1 MSLGRAYGKY
11 TGEFRETAVR
21 RLRDSDNVAALCRE
35 LGISR
40 QLLYQWR
47 DRAAAEAA
55 RPDPATVTGQQLR
68 QEILTLKQALG
79 EKSLQLDFLQGA
91 LGKIE
96 ALRRDSPVSGAMAST
111 SRSAR

>member
-1 MSLGRAYGKY
+1 MSPGRAYGKY
-11 TGEFRETAVR
+11 TGEFRETAMR

-47 DRAAAEAA
+47 DRAAAEATK
-55 RPDPATVTGQQLR
+55 PDPATVTERQLR
-68 QEILTLKQALG
+68 QEILKLKQALG
-79 EKSLQLDFLQGA
+79 EKSLQVDFLQGA

-96 ALRRDSPVSGAMAST
+96 ALRRGSPVSGAMAST
-111 SRSAR
+111 SKSGK

>member
-1 MSLGRAYGKY
+1 MSLGRVYGDF

-21 RLRDSDNVAALCRE
+21 RLRETDNVAALCRE
-35 LGISR
+35 LKISR

-47 DRAAAEAA
+47 DRAAAEATK
-55 RPDPATVTGQQLR
+55 PDPVLVTEQQLR

-91 LGKIE
+91 LVKIE
-96 ALRRDSPVSGAMAST
+96 ALRRGSPASGAMAST